1 MATWP
6 AELVHT
12 VTPADCGEGG
22 GIDERALIVLF
33 QQARDR
39 WFHAL
44 PIDPDDRPPVRLYD
58 LRLKVLR
65 RVGVGDELLVRAQV
79 DAIAAR
85 TIRMRYLVFDART
98 DAFAAEG
105 SSLLVPLGDRG
116 LDRDVPAA
124 LRAAA
129 EALEGRPFSDVD

>member
-1 MATWP
+1 MPTWP

-12 VTPADCGEGG
+12 VQDADCVGG
-22 GIDERALIVLF
+22 QGIDERALVALF
-33 QQARDR
+33 QRARGQ
-39 WFHAL
+39 WFAAL
-44 PIDPDDRPPVRLYD
+44 DVDNAPPVRVYD

-65 RVGVGDELLVRAQV
+65 RVAPGDDIVVRAQV

-85 TIRMRYLVFDART
+85 TIRMRYLVFDAKT

-116 LDRDVPAA
+116 QDRDVPAA
-124 LRAAA
+124 LREAA
-129 EALEGRPFSDVD
+129 EALEGRPFTDAD